1 MHCMSKSAIEIRRQ
15 RTLRAI
21 SSCARSLADEH
32 GVDGFTMDE
41 LAECVGVSRR
51 TLFNYVPGKVD
62 AVLGVAEPADPELV
76 ETFLAGGPTGHLL
89 TDVKEL
95 IVVILEDKSPD
106 PAEVAQTRRLIR
118 SDVRLHAAVHERFAE
133 VMERFA
139 EGIAQR
145 EGDDVDPLTV
155 RLVANLA
162 LSLFDI
168 ALDESLA
175 DDSATL
181 AEHYARV
188 FDAAMTITR
197 P

>member
-1 MHCMSKSAIEIRRQ
+1 MPKSAIEVRQQ

-32 GVDGFTMDE
+32 GMDGFTMDE
-41 LAECVGVSRR
+41 LAEQVGVSRR

-62 AVLGVAEPADPELV
+62 AVLGVSEPPEPALV
-76 ETFLAGGPTGHLL
+76 ATFLGGGPTGHLL

-95 IVVILEDKSPD
+95 IVVLLDDDGPT
-106 PAEVAQTRRLIR
+106 PAEVAQIRRLIR
-118 SDVRLHAAVHERFAE
+118 SDARLYTAVHARFAE
-133 VMERFA
+133 IMERFSEA
-139 EGIAQR
+139 ITQR
-145 EGDDVDPLTV
+145 EGDDVDPLRV

-188 FDAAMTITR
+188 FDAAMAVAR
-197 P
+197 A